1 MKNKA
6 IILSVIAILFT
17 VFLSHALQIGEK
29 IFRIPESKVH
39 SIIIPNHNKS
49 TYYEAKKFKHHDLRF
64 NLFAIPEN
72 KQFGIR
78 YFSQNAGSRFEPW
91 RQDKKVFIACAG
103 AFSSTWEADSKPVGF
118 TVDQGETI
126 NLNFDHEMDG
136 LVIVENN
143 SISVIDL
150 DYLQA
155 GIDLED
161 GQKISMNPRSS
172 SFDCENLKRIAKEE
186 KSTIF
191 QTQLLYSIDRSS
203 NFSNPYFGKIR
214 ERRFLAVCKKKNEFI
229 NVIVDA
235 PDPAYLNLSA
245 KYAKEV
251 LEYDGYKIFYVLN
264 LDTGDKNIF
273 WGTEN
278 NKLYDFG
285 TIKITKST
293 NLIVWYQ

>member
-1 MKNKA
+1 M
-6 IILSVIAILFT
+6 
-17 VFLSHALQIGEK
+17 
-29 IFRIPESKVH
+29 
-39 SIIIPNHNKS
+39 
-49 TYYEAKKFKHHDLRF
+49 RF
-64 NLFAIPEN
+64 NLFAVPEN

-78 YFSQNAGSRFEPW
+78 YFSQNAGDRFDQW
-91 RQDKKVFIACAG
+91 RQNKKVFIACAG

-118 TVDQGETI
+118 TVDNGEII
-126 NLNFDHEMDG
+126 NLNFDFEMDG
-136 LVIVENN
+136 LVIIENS

-161 GQKISMNPRSS
+161 GQKISMNPRNS
-172 SFDCENLKRIAKEE
+172 SFDCEKLKRIAKEE

-191 QTQLLYSIDRSS
+191 QTQLLYSIDRST

-235 PDPAYLNLSA
+235 PDPTYLNLSA
-245 KYAKEV
+245 KYAKDV
-251 LEYDGYKIFYVLN
+251 LEYDGYKIFYLLN

-273 WGTEN
+273 WGIEN
-278 NKLYDFG
+278 DKLYDLG
-285 TIKITKST
+285 TTTMNKST